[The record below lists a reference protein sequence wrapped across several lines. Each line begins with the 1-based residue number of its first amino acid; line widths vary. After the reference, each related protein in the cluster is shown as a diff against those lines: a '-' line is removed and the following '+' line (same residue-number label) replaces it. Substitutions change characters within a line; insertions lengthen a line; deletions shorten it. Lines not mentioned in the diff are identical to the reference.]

1 MTRATAG
8 DRAAEAELCRRF
20 APAARTFARRRLRGA
35 DAVEEF
41 AQDVLLR
48 LVQALR
54 EGAVDDPPRVGGF
67 VLGICRNLSRE
78 RARTQERRTA
88 LWEQFGGVVEVM
100 DDGAPARSPQE
111 VAHLEDCLSQMT
123 ERTRM
128 VLRRVV
134 VEGASA
140 AEVATQLSLTEG
152 NVRVM
157 RHRGLEALRKC
168 MQGRLTWQAAS

>member
-1 MTRATAG
+1 
-8 DRAAEAELCRRF
+8 
-20 APAARTFARRRLRGA
+20 
-35 DAVEEF
+35 
-41 AQDVLLR
+41 
-48 LVQALR
+48 
-54 EGAVDDPPRVGGF
+54 
-67 VLGICRNLSRE
+67 
-78 RARTQERRTA
+78 
-88 LWEQFGGVVEVM
+88 
-100 DDGAPARSPQE
+100 
-111 VAHLEDCLSQMT
+111 MT